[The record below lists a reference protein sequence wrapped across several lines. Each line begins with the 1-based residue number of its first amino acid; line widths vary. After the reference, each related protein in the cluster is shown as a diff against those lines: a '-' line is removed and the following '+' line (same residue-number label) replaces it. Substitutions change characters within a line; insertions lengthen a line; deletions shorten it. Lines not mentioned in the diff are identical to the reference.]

1 MCICQDPLLRKSE
14 HHTVPIFRSA
24 SAYPTGG
31 KSSRECCNFDLLMLK
46 YISQI
51 DLEVIEVDIL
61 RNILTVVYVINCLVL
76 IVICLMQS
84 KDDEGASGAIVG
96 GSSSSF
102 YEKNKGRTK
111 EGKLKRLTIIL
122 GITFVVLTI
131 VLGILIML

>member
-1 MCICQDPLLRKSE
+1 
-14 HHTVPIFRSA
+14 
-24 SAYPTGG
+24 
-31 KSSRECCNFDLLMLK
+31 MLK

-51 DLEVIEVDIL
+51 DVEVNKLDIL
-61 RNILTVVYVINCLVL
+61 KNIITIIYVINCLAL

-111 EGKLKRLTIIL
+111 EGRLKRWTIILGVLFAILTIIL
-122 GITFVVLTI
+122 GILF
-131 VLGILIML
+131 ML